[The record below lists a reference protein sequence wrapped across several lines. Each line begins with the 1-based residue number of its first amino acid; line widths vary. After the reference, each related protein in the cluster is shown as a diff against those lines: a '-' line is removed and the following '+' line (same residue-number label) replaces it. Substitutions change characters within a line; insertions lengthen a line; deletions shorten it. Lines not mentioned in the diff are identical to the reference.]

1 MNNWHSPALSAAYEV
16 VANALPETTDADAR
30 ADLVEALSAIE
41 LADDRVAAVLAK
53 AGAVAGDAEQVAA

>member
-16 VANALPETTDADAR
+16 IATTLMVTTDTDAR

-53 AGAVAGDAEQVAA
+53 AGAVAGDAEKVAA